1 MINDSWLDRPL
12 SVAGR
17 VLVRRE
23 GGLEAR
29 LVDLKRDVALI
40 PRVAI
45 HLNRETNSGVK
56 YDPARDLVAL
66 YAAGTGSGSFY
77 REVART
83 ADCAPEDVVAGDLVL
98 YNNQPGTV
106 WGAEGEFVSAPRLD
120 DLAARDTWLNRLAP
134 LPKLLAAVVYLAV
147 TLSFGRYQL
156 TGVLGMGLWPL
167 LLLELADFTPG
178 DALRA
183 FKPVAVL
190 LTVVG
195 LCNLPFDR
203 AVLLH
208 AGPLSVTGGMLSLG
222 VLLAKGLFCFLAVW
236 VLIASTGMESVCAA
250 LQQLHCPRVLTTTI
264 LLIYRYIVL
273 LLQEGIRIATAYALR
288 APGQKGIQFRA
299 WGSLLGQLLLR
310 SIDRAQLVYESM
322 QLRGFAG
329 AFPPGQKKHGGWLFL
344 AVTVFYCAVFRA
356 VPVFELA
363 GRLL

>member
-1 MINDSWLDRPL
+1 MDRL
-12 SVAGR
+12 HRAI
-17 VLVRRE
+17 
-23 GGLEAR
+23 
-29 LVDLKRDVALI
+29 KDV
-40 PRVAI
+40 
-45 HLNRETNSGVK
+45 H
-56 YDPARDLVAL
+56 
-66 YAAGTGSGSFY
+66 
-77 REVART
+77 
-83 ADCAPEDVVAGDLVL
+83 
-98 YNNQPGTV
+98 
-106 WGAEGEFVSAPRLD
+106 RLD

-288 APGQKGIQFRA
+288 APGPVPGVGLTAGAAATAQHRPRPAGVREHAAAGLCRSFSARA
-299 WGSLLGQLLLR
+299 EKARRLAVFGSNGFLLR
-310 SIDRAQLVYESM
+310 RFPRRAGV
-322 QLRGFAG
+322 
-329 AFPPGQKKHGGWLFL
+329 
-344 AVTVFYCAVFRA
+344 
-356 VPVFELA
+356 
-363 GRLL
+363 

>member
-1 MINDSWLDRPL
+1 MDRL
-12 SVAGR
+12 HRAI
-17 VLVRRE
+17 
-23 GGLEAR
+23 
-29 LVDLKRDVALI
+29 KDV
-40 PRVAI
+40 
-45 HLNRETNSGVK
+45 H
-56 YDPARDLVAL
+56 
-66 YAAGTGSGSFY
+66 
-77 REVART
+77 
-83 ADCAPEDVVAGDLVL
+83 
-98 YNNQPGTV
+98 
-106 WGAEGEFVSAPRLD
+106 RLD

-134 LPKLLAAVVYLAV
+134 LPKLLATVVYLAV

-288 APGQKGIQFRA
+288 APGQKGIQFQA

-329 AFPPGQKKHGGWLFL
+329 AFPPGQKKHGGWRFL
-344 AVTVFYCAVFRA
+344 AVTGFYCAAFRA

>member
-1 MINDSWLDRPL
+1 MDRL
-12 SVAGR
+12 HRAI
-17 VLVRRE
+17 
-23 GGLEAR
+23 
-29 LVDLKRDVALI
+29 KDV
-40 PRVAI
+40 
-45 HLNRETNSGVK
+45 H
-56 YDPARDLVAL
+56 
-66 YAAGTGSGSFY
+66 
-77 REVART
+77 
-83 ADCAPEDVVAGDLVL
+83 
-98 YNNQPGTV
+98 
-106 WGAEGEFVSAPRLD
+106 RLD

-134 LPKLLAAVVYLAV
+134 LPKLLAAVVYLTV

-208 AGPLSVTGGMLSLG
+208 AGPLAVTGGMLSLG

-236 VLIASTGMESVCAA
+236 VLIASTGMEAVCAA

-273 LLQEGIRIATAYALR
+273 LLQEGSRLATAYALR
-288 APGQKGIQFRA
+288 APGQKGIHFRA

-329 AFPPGQKKHGGWLFL
+329 DFPLAAKKHGGWLFF
-344 AVTVFYCAVFRA
+344 AVTVGYCAVFRA

-363 GRLL
+363 GQLL

>member
-1 MINDSWLDRPL
+1 MEYRSDEALLRAEALNEYRTRWKPEPRVETVMLDR
-12 SVAGR
+12 AFGR
-17 VLVRRE
+17 VLAE
-23 GGLEAR
+23 
-29 LVDLKRDVALI
+29 DL
-40 PRVAI
+40 
-45 HLNRETNSGVK
+45 
-56 YDPARDLVAL
+56 
-66 YAAGTGSGSFY
+66 
-77 REVART
+77 
-83 ADCAPEDVVAGDLVL
+83 
-98 YNNQPGTV
+98 
-106 WGAEGEFVSAPRLD
+106 
-120 DLAARDTWLNRLAP
+120 
-134 LPKLLAAVVYLAV
+134 
-147 TLSFGRYQL
+147 
-156 TGVLGMGLWPL
+156 
-167 LLLELADFTPG
+167 
-178 DALRA
+178 
-183 FKPVAVL
+183 
-190 LTVVG
+190 VG

-299 WGSLLGQLLLR
+299 WGSLLGQLLLH

-329 AFPPGQKKHGGWLFL
+329 SFPPGQKKHGGWLFF

>member
-1 MINDSWLDRPL
+1 MDRL
-12 SVAGR
+12 HRAI
-17 VLVRRE
+17 
-23 GGLEAR
+23 
-29 LVDLKRDVALI
+29 KDV
-40 PRVAI
+40 
-45 HLNRETNSGVK
+45 H
-56 YDPARDLVAL
+56 
-66 YAAGTGSGSFY
+66 
-77 REVART
+77 
-83 ADCAPEDVVAGDLVL
+83 
-98 YNNQPGTV
+98 
-106 WGAEGEFVSAPRLD
+106 RLD

-178 DALRA
+178 DALQA

-264 LLIYRYIVL
+264 LLI
-273 LLQEGIRIATAYALR
+273 
-288 APGQKGIQFRA
+288 
-299 WGSLLGQLLLR
+299 
-310 SIDRAQLVYESM
+310 
-322 QLRGFAG
+322 
-329 AFPPGQKKHGGWLFL
+329 
-344 AVTVFYCAVFRA
+344 
-356 VPVFELA
+356 
-363 GRLL
+363 

>member
-1 MINDSWLDRPL
+1 MDRL
-12 SVAGR
+12 HRAI
-17 VLVRRE
+17 
-23 GGLEAR
+23 
-29 LVDLKRDVALI
+29 KDV
-40 PRVAI
+40 
-45 HLNRETNSGVK
+45 H
-56 YDPARDLVAL
+56 
-66 YAAGTGSGSFY
+66 
-77 REVART
+77 
-83 ADCAPEDVVAGDLVL
+83 
-98 YNNQPGTV
+98 
-106 WGAEGEFVSAPRLD
+106 RLD

-222 VLLAKGLFCFLAVW
+222 VLLTKGLFCFLAVW

-264 LLIYRYIVL
+264 LLIYRYIVC
-273 LLQEGIRIATAYALR
+273 RRVSALPPPMRCAHPGKR
-288 APGQKGIQFRA
+288 ASSSGRGA
-299 WGSLLGQLLLR
+299 HCWGNC
-310 SIDRAQLVYESM
+310 
-322 QLRGFAG
+322 
-329 AFPPGQKKHGGWLFL
+329 
-344 AVTVFYCAVFRA
+344 YCAASTAPSWCTRACSCGALQDLFRQGRKSTA
-356 VPVFELA
+356 VGCFWQ
-363 GRLL
+363 

>member
-1 MINDSWLDRPL
+1 MDRL
-12 SVAGR
+12 HRAI
-17 VLVRRE
+17 
-23 GGLEAR
+23 
-29 LVDLKRDVALI
+29 KDV
-40 PRVAI
+40 
-45 HLNRETNSGVK
+45 H
-56 YDPARDLVAL
+56 
-66 YAAGTGSGSFY
+66 
-77 REVART
+77 
-83 ADCAPEDVVAGDLVL
+83 
-98 YNNQPGTV
+98 
-106 WGAEGEFVSAPRLD
+106 RLD

-167 LLLELADFTPG
+167 LLLELADFTPC

-203 AVLLH
+203 AVQLH

-273 LLQEGIRIATAYALR
+273 LLRGGHPHCHRLCAAR
-288 APGQKGIQFRA
+288 APGKKGIQFRA

-310 SIDRAQLVYESM
+310 SLDRAQLVYESM

-329 AFPPGQKKHGGWLFL
+329 AFPPGQKEHGGWLFWQ
-344 AVTVFYCAVFRA
+344 
-356 VPVFELA
+356 
-363 GRLL
+363 

>member
-1 MINDSWLDRPL
+1 MDRL
-12 SVAGR
+12 HRAI
-17 VLVRRE
+17 
-23 GGLEAR
+23 
-29 LVDLKRDVALI
+29 KDV
-40 PRVAI
+40 
-45 HLNRETNSGVK
+45 H
-56 YDPARDLVAL
+56 
-66 YAAGTGSGSFY
+66 
-77 REVART
+77 
-83 ADCAPEDVVAGDLVL
+83 
-98 YNNQPGTV
+98 
-106 WGAEGEFVSAPRLD
+106 RLD
-120 DLAARDTWLNRLAP
+120 DLAARDTWLNQLAP
-134 LPKLLAAVVYLAV
+134 LPKLLAAVVYLTV

-167 LLLELADFTPG
+167 ILLELADFTPG

-203 AVLLH
+203 A
-208 AGPLSVTGGMLSLG
+208 
-222 VLLAKGLFCFLAVW
+222 
-236 VLIASTGMESVCAA
+236 
-250 LQQLHCPRVLTTTI
+250 
-264 LLIYRYIVL
+264 IYRYIVL

-288 APGQKGIQFRA
+288 APGQNGIQFRA

-310 SIDRAQLVYESM
+310 SLDRVQLEYESM

-356 VPVFELA
+356 VPVFELT

>member
-1 MINDSWLDRPL
+1 MDRL
-12 SVAGR
+12 HRAI
-17 VLVRRE
+17 
-23 GGLEAR
+23 
-29 LVDLKRDVALI
+29 KDV
-40 PRVAI
+40 
-45 HLNRETNSGVK
+45 H
-56 YDPARDLVAL
+56 
-66 YAAGTGSGSFY
+66 
-77 REVART
+77 
-83 ADCAPEDVVAGDLVL
+83 
-98 YNNQPGTV
+98 
-106 WGAEGEFVSAPRLD
+106 RLD

-273 LLQEGIRIATAYALR
+273 LLQEGIRIATAYTLR

-310 SIDRAQLVYESM
+310 SVDRAQLVYESM
-322 QLRGFAG
+322 MLRGYGWRDDPAPTRQPQKGSAAG
-329 AFPPGQKKHGGWLFL
+329 
-344 AVTVFYCAVFRA
+344 TVFFVATLMYCILFR
-356 VPVFELA
+356 VIPIFELL
-363 GRLL
+363 GQLF

>member
-1 MINDSWLDRPL
+1 MDRL
-12 SVAGR
+12 HRAI
-17 VLVRRE
+17 
-23 GGLEAR
+23 
-29 LVDLKRDVALI
+29 KDV
-40 PRVAI
+40 
-45 HLNRETNSGVK
+45 H
-56 YDPARDLVAL
+56 
-66 YAAGTGSGSFY
+66 
-77 REVART
+77 
-83 ADCAPEDVVAGDLVL
+83 
-98 YNNQPGTV
+98 
-106 WGAEGEFVSAPRLD
+106 RLD

-236 VLIASTGMESVCAA
+236 MLIASTGMESVCAA

-288 APGQKGIQFRA
+288 APGQKGIRFRA

-322 QLRGFAG
+322 QLRGFVG

-344 AVTVFYCAVFRA
+344 AVTVFYCAAFRA